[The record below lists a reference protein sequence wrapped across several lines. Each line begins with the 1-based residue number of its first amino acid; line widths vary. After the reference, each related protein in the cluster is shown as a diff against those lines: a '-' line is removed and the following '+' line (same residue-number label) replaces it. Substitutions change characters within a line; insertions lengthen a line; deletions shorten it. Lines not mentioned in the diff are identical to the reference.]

1 MVSAAATVNV
11 TGTVTEVAPV
21 ALRVTV
27 PLWLPAVK
35 VPVVAVSVTAPL
47 PVPEAGLSVNHAALS
62 LALQLKVPPPVLLM
76 VKVWAVGLAPARA
89 VKEKLAGLAPMAG
102 GRGAVVT
109 VNVTGTMT
117 EEAPVA
123 LSITVPL

>member
-1 MVSAAATVNV
+1 VR
-11 TGTVTEVAPV
+11 V
-21 ALRVTV
+21 ALVT
-27 PLWLPAVK
+27 
-35 VPVVAVSVTAPL
+35 VSVTGPF
-47 PVPEAGLSVNHAALS
+47 PVPEAGDNVNQAALS
-62 LALQLKVPPPVLLM
+62 LALQLKVPLPVLLI
-76 VKVWAVGLAPARA
+76 VRVW
-89 VKEKLAGLAPMAG
+89 APMAG